1 MHSALQYFINV
12 QTYGAL
18 NMATKTTKAA
28 ESAAQTSFTSL
39 KDSAYQQAGAAQ
51 TLEAVARYAIANV
64 AGFPETISPEAKEQY
79 YEGYRMK
86 YDSLHPAKTYA
97 VIADHYVE
105 ATPEHMANKSVE
117 KIEVGVAYAYSY
129 SSQEFGK
136 LANTRP
142 ALHALIKRVRENCA
156 DYCSNRLRDLKRAAK
171 SLLSNGQTRSRQTLD
186 FINSVEKAF
195 HLLEKSAKVK
205 TAKGDTTANPAQFKV
220 AVDAFW
226 RAYG

>member
-1 MHSALQYFINV
+1 
-12 QTYGAL
+12 
-18 NMATKTTKAA
+18 MATKTTKAA
-28 ESAAQTSFTSL
+28 ESAAQPQTAFTSI
-39 KDSAYQQAGAAQ
+39 KDSAFQQAGAAQ

-105 ATPEHMANKSVE
+105 ATPEHMSNKAVE
-117 KIEVGVAYAYSY
+117 KIEIGVAYAYSY

-142 ALHALIKRVRENCA
+142 ALHALIKRVRESCA
-156 DYCSNRLRDLKRAAK
+156 DYCSNRLSDLKRAAK

>member
-1 MHSALQYFINV
+1 MAKAT
-12 QTYGAL
+12 QTQP
-18 NMATKTTKAA
+18 
-28 ESAAQTSFTSL
+28 QTAFTSL

-64 AGFPETISPEAKEQY
+64 AGFPETISPEAKDQY

-86 YDSLHPAKTYA
+86 YDNLHPAKIYA

-171 SLLSNGQTRSRQTLD
+171 SLLSNGQTRTRQTLD
-186 FINSVEKAF
+186 FINSVEKMF
-195 HLLEKSAKVK
+195 EGLEKSAKVK
-205 TAKGDTTANPAQFKV
+205 SAKGDTTANVAQFKV